1 MADFDA
7 MRERIRKGDGFIAA
21 LDQSGGSTPKALGLY
36 GITEDRFSNDEEMFD
51 LMHKMRSR
59 IVGSGAF
66 TGDKVVGAILFEQTM
81 DREFGGQPA
90 PTYLWEERQV
100 VPFVKI
106 DQGLA
111 PEEGGMQMMKDMPG
125 LDDLLSRAKAKG
137 VFGTKERSVIGTA
150 DMEGIRK
157 VVAQQF
163 DVGRK
168 VLSHGMVPIIEPEVT
183 ISISDK
189 AEAEKMLLD
198 ASLEALEAVG
208 EEVMF
213 KLTLPEEDNLYAPL
227 VDHPKVLKVVALSG
241 GYSREEA
248 NARLS
253 RQRGMIASFSRALTE
268 GLNEGQSDEEFD
280 RTIGATIDS
289 IHAASV
295 AG

>member
-7 MRERIRKGDGFIAA
+7 MRERIRKGNGFIAA

-36 GITEDRFSNDEEMFD
+36 GVGEDRFSNDEEMYD
-51 LMHKMRSR
+51 LIHAMRSR
-59 IVGSGAF
+59 IVDAPAF
-66 TGDKVVGAILFEQTM
+66 TGDKVVGAILFQQTLE
-81 DREFGGQPA
+81 REFGGK
-90 PTYLWEERQV
+90 PTAAYLWEERQV

-106 DQGLA
+106 DEGLA
-111 PEEGGMQMMKDMPG
+111 DAEGGMQLMKPITG
-125 LDDLLSRAKAKG
+125 LDDLLSRSKAKG
-137 VFGTKERSVIGTA
+137 VFGTKERSVIGKA
-150 DMEGIRK
+150 DEAGIRK

-163 DVGRK
+163 DVARQ
-168 VLSHGMVPIIEPEVT
+168 VLAHGMVPIIEPEVT

-189 AEAEKMLLD
+189 AEAERMLLD
-198 ASLEALEAVG
+198 ASLEALDAVG

-213 KLTLPEEDNLYAPL
+213 KVTLPEQDNLYAPL

-241 GYSREEA
+241 GYAREEA

-268 GLNEGQSDEEFD
+268 GLSEGQSDDAFN